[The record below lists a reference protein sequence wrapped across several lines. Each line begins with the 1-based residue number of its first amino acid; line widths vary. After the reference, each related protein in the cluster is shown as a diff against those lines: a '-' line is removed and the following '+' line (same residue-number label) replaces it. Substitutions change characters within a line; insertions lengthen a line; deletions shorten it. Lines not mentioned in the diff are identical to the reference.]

1 MQPRTVFIGSVLAAL
16 CSLARG
22 QSVPPSAKRA
32 AVPMVGLRGGNA
44 PAPTGK
50 PITVAL
56 GIAPRGLDMDVLRRT
71 RRPYFP
77 GSVSLIET
85 RPAAITREP
94 AYRTTPRY
102 GAVRLGNGPLAVTY
116 FATDEPRGETGRV
129 YFDINQNGDLT
140 DDGAPDWDKAT
151 DRDGVV
157 SYERDVEL
165 HASWGDALTEKES
178 ARYALFF
185 YKRHGSPSAGFVRLS
200 ARSGNAQ
207 LGNKTVPI
215 TLAENSSDAVFTVP
229 AAGDRTRK
237 PVWLLT
243 ERSGPDG
250 KATLDALDIAEPVQI
265 DGKWYRAY
273 PNVSG
278 SELTLAPSD
287 PPGGAAKP
295 VNPAPPR
302 VLAKAGAKAADFTVQ
317 TPDGKP
323 LRLSEFR
330 GKTVILDFW
339 ATWCG
344 PCQASMPG
352 LQRIYD
358 QVKDQGVVVLS
369 VNVFDAKDPFD
380 AWISR
385 NAGSKYSFT
394 FGFDPAGRD
403 NKTSVAASKY
413 GVSGIPTLFII
424 DRSGAIADIVIGS
437 GNEKTIVA
445 SLVRL
450 GLKATAE

>member
-1 MQPRTVFIGSVLAAL
+1 MQPRTVVIGSVLAAL

-22 QSVPPSAKRA
+22 QAAPPPTKRA
-32 AVPMVGLRGGNA
+32 TVPMVGLRSGNG
-44 PAPTGK
+44 PAATGK
-50 PITVAL
+50 AITVSL

-71 RRPYFP
+71 HRPYFP

-85 RPAAITREP
+85 RPAAISREP

-116 FATDEPRGETGRV
+116 FATDEPKGETGRV
-129 YFDINQNGDLT
+129 YFDKNQNGDLT

-151 DRDGVV
+151 DRDGVL

-165 HASWGDALTEKES
+165 HASWGDALMEKET
-178 ARYALFF
+178 AKYTLFF
-185 YKRHGSPSAGFVRLS
+185 YKRHGSPTAGFVRLS
-200 ARSGNAQ
+200 TRSGNAQ
-207 LGNKTVPI
+207 LGDKTVSL
-215 TLAENSSDAVFTVP
+215 TLAENSSDAIFTVP
-229 AAGDRTRK
+229 APGDRTRK
-237 PVWLLT
+237 PVWLLL
-243 ERSGPDG
+243 ERFGADG
-250 KATLDALDIAEPVQI
+250 QTTVDALDISEPVQI

-273 PNVSG
+273 PSVSG
-278 SELTLAPSD
+278 SELTLAPSE
-287 PPGGAAKP
+287 PPGAAAKP
-295 VNPAPPR
+295 VNPEPPR
-302 VLAKAGAKAADFTVQ
+302 VLAKAGAKAADFAVQ

-330 GKTVILDFW
+330 GKIVILDFW

-403 NKTSVAASKY
+403 NKASVAASKY
-413 GVSGIPTLFII
+413 GVSGIPTLFIV
-424 DRSGAIADIVIGS
+424 DRSGAIADVVIGS
-437 GNEKTIVA
+437 GNEKAIVA
-445 SLVRL
+445 SLGKL
-450 GLKATAE
+450 GIKATAE